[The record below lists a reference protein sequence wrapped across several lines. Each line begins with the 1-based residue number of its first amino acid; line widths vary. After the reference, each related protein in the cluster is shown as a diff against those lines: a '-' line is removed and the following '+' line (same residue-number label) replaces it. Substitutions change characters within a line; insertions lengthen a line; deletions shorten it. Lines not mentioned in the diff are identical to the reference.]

1 MRALG
6 IGDAM
11 PHQLT
16 GIDDDMFLGICY
28 SAFRSVAM
36 VSGLHD
42 PTLVLDRVPA
52 LVANMC
58 GYRCPGGSADMPKR
72 LE

>member
-1 MRALG
+1 MRAPG

-16 GIDDDMFLGICY
+16 AIDDDMFVGMCY
-28 SAFRSVAM
+28 SAFRSAAI

-52 LVANMC
+52 LVANM
-58 GYRCPGGSADMPKR
+58 
-72 LE
+72 

>member
-1 MRALG
+1 MRAPG

-11 PHQLT
+11 PHQLIA
-16 GIDDDMFLGICY
+16 IDSAMFVGICS

-42 PTLVLDRVPA
+42 PTLVLDRVA
-52 LVANMC
+52 GLVANM
-58 GYRCPGGSADMPKR
+58 
-72 LE
+72 